1 MTLEQMLM
9 VGAAAAVGLWPGIK
23 SAGKAALAALKRS
36 PKAASEERP
45 DFQAAIANLALVRAR
60 LSGTELLDDTAKKA
74 IDALTLALVA
84 GSDK

>member
-23 SAGKAALAALKRS
+23 SALAALKRS